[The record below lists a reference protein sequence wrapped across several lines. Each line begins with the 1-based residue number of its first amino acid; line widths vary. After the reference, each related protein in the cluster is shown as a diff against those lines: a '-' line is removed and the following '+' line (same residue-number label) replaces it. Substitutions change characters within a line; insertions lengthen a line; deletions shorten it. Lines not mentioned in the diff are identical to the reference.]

1 MAGHAV
7 EPDSLDFFFVFFF
20 FFYFLLMLCLSCS
33 RGPFCLTEAEARLW
47 AIKVR
52 CPGTHVKVGELS
64 AKEVC
69 KIHATHT
76 THAAEARAHAAEA
89 ATQVHVVHIIHTGVV
104 APALLLVRQD
114 TVCFIAL
121 FKLFFVTAFVG
132 VVFERLL
139 TEGLFDLCFRSGLWH
154 TQQFVI
160 ATKKKYAL
168 VPFVIATQCV

>member
-7 EPDSLDFFFVFFF
+7 EPDSLDFFFFFF
-20 FFYFLLMLCLSCS
+20 LLFYFLLMLCLSCS

-52 CPGTHVKVGELS
+52 CPRTHVKVGELS

-69 KIHATHT
+69 KIHATHA
-76 THAAEARAHAAEA
+76 THAAKARAHAAEA

-132 VVFERLL
+132 VVFERLF
-139 TEGLFDLCFRSGLWH
+139 TEGLFDLSSRGGFGH
-154 TQQFVI
+154 TRQFLS
-160 ATKKKYAL
+160 ARKKKKNMR
-168 VPFVIATQCV
+168 

>member
-7 EPDSLDFFFVFFF
+7 EPDSLDFFFFFFF

-76 THAAEARAHAAEA
+76 THAAEAAHAITHAHA
-89 ATQVHVVHIIHTGVV
+89 IATRHRATHAV
-104 APALLLVRQD
+104 ARARHHRRRLLVNVHLLWRHLLW
-114 TVCFIAL
+114 VA
-121 FKLFFVTAFVG
+121 
-132 VVFERLL
+132 RLSR
-139 TEGLFDLCFRSGLWH
+139 ES
-154 TQQFVI
+154 
-160 ATKKKYAL
+160 
-168 VPFVIATQCV
+168 

>member
-1 MAGHAV
+1 
-7 EPDSLDFFFVFFF
+7 
-20 FFYFLLMLCLSCS
+20 MLCLSCS

-52 CPGTHVKVGELS
+52 RPGTHVKVGELS

-69 KIHATHT
+69 KIHATHA

-89 ATQVHVVHIIHTGVV
+89 ATQVHVVHIIHTRVV

-121 FKLFFVTAFVG
+121 FELFFVTAFVG

-139 TEGLFDLCFRSGLWH
+139 TEGLFDLLLPLGFLAPPEIFSS
-154 TQQFVI
+154 
-160 ATKKKYAL
+160 KKKKKKKKK
-168 VPFVIATQCV
+168 TCVSTFRDRNTVRVTRGCLPGWQ